1 MERTIKMYV
10 FKVAWFVVPNFNFI
24 YLYNMDAENVFNTIL
39 NKDPYL

>member
-1 MERTIKMYV
+1 MLLGLLCKT
-10 FKVAWFVVPNFNFI
+10 FNFI